1 MKKNISDSD
10 IETWETFINSNDK
23 IPDKDTYKKEDE
35 VFASKTLDLHGY
47 NIRDANATIE
57 NLIISSYNNG
67 TNRLNIIT
75 GKGLRSKNLN
85 DPYSSKDLGILKYAV
100 PNFIKNNKHLIDK
113 IKHIDEKEIND
124 LNKGSFT
131 IILKKNETRHKK

>member
-1 MKKNISDSD
+1 M
-10 IETWETFINSNDK
+10 
-23 IPDKDTYKKEDE
+23 
-35 VFASKTLDLHGY
+35 HGY